1 MRRAGSLEGEVKR
14 FAARLRREHA
24 QEIESDAKEFK
35 HRACGLLKRC
45 LPPFAGRPTE
55 DSITVAAELRKQ
67 DRPWKEVYPVVIP
80 NYATLDAPVR
90 RQAESNLRSALRS
103 RRNARKRRR
112 RRKLIAKKRPRAF
125 RTRCPK
131 QAV

>member
-1 MRRAGSLEGEVKR
+1 MKR

-35 HRACGLLKRC
+35 HRACGLLKRY

-55 DSITVAAELRKQ
+55 DSINTAAKLRKQ
-67 DRPWKEVYPVVIP
+67 NREWQEIYPVAIP
-80 NYATLDAPVR
+80 EHATLDPPVR

-112 RRKLIAKKRPRAF
+112 RRRRLGVETKPRAL
-125 RTRCPK
+125 RPQRKK
-131 QAV
+131 QAVLRER

>member
-24 QEIESDAKEFK
+24 EEIKRDARGFK

-80 NYATLDAPVR
+80 DYATLDTPVR

-112 RRKLIAKKRPRAF
+112 DLSPRQSRALSGRSPTTRR
-125 RTRCPK
+125 C
-131 QAV
+131 